1 MAIHTAQGA
10 LLLCATTALAWAA
23 GPAPAGWSTG
33 SPRAE
38 IAPAFRYEAK
48 AGRGGNGAF
57 VIEADAREGLHGYW
71 KRSFAVN
78 GGSYYEFDSWRRIE
92 GAQWPQQSGVVEIR
106 WTDGNGKRVLDDRPL
121 VQNYLKGFTAWVPLD
136 YASDGETDAQGW
148 TRVSAIH
155 QAPGTA
161 TTAEIRLYLRWAAS
175 ARVEWSGVAFRQTAP
190 PQPRNARLA
199 TIHFRPSG
207 KTPQKNREQ
216 FAPLI
221 REAARRK
228 ADLVVLPETLTYF
241 GTGRPMVEAAEPIPG
256 PSTEYF
262 GALARELNLYIVAGL
277 IEREGHLVYN
287 VAALLGPDGK
297 LAGKY
302 RKVTLPDGEI
312 EAGLTPGREYPVFK
326 TRFGTLGMMICYDG
340 FFPEVARELTKR
352 GAEVIAWPVWGCN
365 PELAQARATENHTY
379 LVSSTY
385 EDISRNWMLSAV
397 WDHTGATIGLAKDW
411 GTVAIAEVDL
421 NARTRW
427 PSLGDFR
434 SKLQRHVPMIPAGTI
449 FE

>member
-1 MAIHTAQGA
+1 MERYTVRIA
-10 LLLCATTALAWAA
+10 LLLCVTATLAWSAN
-23 GPAPAGWSTG
+23 PAPEGWQTG
-33 SPRAE
+33 SPRSE
-38 IAPAFRYEAK
+38 VTPAFRYEAK
-48 AGRGGNGAF
+48 AGRGGSGAF
-57 VIEADAREGLHGYW
+57 VIETDARDGLDGYW
-71 KRSFAVN
+71 SRSFKVV
-78 GGSYYEFDSWRRIE
+78 GGKYYQFDAWRRLQ
-92 GAQWPQQSGVVEIR
+92 GAQWPQQSGVVDIR
-106 WTDGNGKRVLDDRPL
+106 WSDSSGKRVIDDRPL
-121 VQNYLKGFTAWVPLD
+121 IKNYLKGFTPWVPLD
-136 YASDGETDAQGW
+136 YASDGKSDSSGW

-155 QAPGTA
+155 QAPSTA
-161 TTAEIRLYLRWAAS
+161 NTAEVRLHLRWAAK
-175 ARVEWSGVAFRQTAP
+175 ARVEWSDVIFRETDNP
-190 PQPRNARLA
+190 PTRNVRLA
-199 TIHFRPSG
+199 TVHFRPSG
-207 KTPQKNREQ
+207 KTAEKNREQ

-221 REAARRK
+221 REAARQK
-228 ADLVVLPETLTYF
+228 ADLVVLPETLTYY
-241 GTGRPMVEAAEPIPG
+241 GTGKSMVDTAESIPG

-262 GALARELNLYIVAGL
+262 GALAKELNLYIVAGL

-312 EAGLTPGREYPVFK
+312 DAGLIPGRDYPVFQ

-365 PELAQARATENHTY
+365 PELAQARAAENHTY

-434 SKLQRHVPMIPAGTI
+434 SKLQRHAPMVPAGTR